1 MTTPLSEIR
10 KPEAEGYK
18 NSRKLYLVPL
28 FLTPPDPPPD
38 LHEMVDRYW
47 SGAREHVARLEAGL
61 GPVNRIYHETVFLAG
76 EEGVKLV
83 QQLNPGG
90 YSLINARC
98 QGGAELEATE
108 DQAMVEESSDW
119 QRCLSIG
126 LMSQRAYST
135 ILQAYMDVT
144 SRRYEYMASR
154 IDDTLKE
161 EESAIL
167 VVGDNHRIQFPSDI
181 QVFYVA
187 PPALNDLRRWVSDR
201 VGHRPDEVQSEEEEI
216 RPDE

>member
-1 MTTPLSEIR
+1 MTTPLSEIG

-18 NSRKLYLVPL
+18 KGRKLYLVPL

-38 LHEMVDRYW
+38 LQDMMERYW
-47 SGAREHVARLEAGL
+47 SGASEHVARLEAGL
-61 GPVNRIYHETVFLAG
+61 GPVDRIYHEMVFLSG

-83 QQLNPGG
+83 QQLNPRGH
-90 YSLINARC
+90 SLVNARY
-98 QGGAELEATE
+98 QGGAQLESTE
-108 DQAMVEESSDW
+108 DQAMIEESSDW

-126 LMSQRAYST
+126 LMSQKAYST

-187 PPALNDLRRWVSDR
+187 PPALNDLRRWVNDR
-201 VGHRPDEVQSEEEEI
+201 MSQRPDEMQPEEEENQ
-216 RPDE
+216 PDE

>member
-1 MTTPLSEIR
+1 MTTPLSEIE

-18 NSRKLYLVPL
+18 KGRKLYLVPL

-38 LHEMVDRYW
+38 LQDMMERYW
-47 SGAREHVARLEAGL
+47 SGVGEHVARLEAGL
-61 GPVNRIYHETVFLAG
+61 GPVDRIYHEMVFLSG

-83 QQLNPGG
+83 QQLNPRG
-90 YSLINARC
+90 YSLVNARY
-98 QGGAELEATE
+98 QGGAQLEAME
-108 DQAMVEESSDW
+108 DQAMIEESSDW

-126 LMSQRAYST
+126 LLSQKAYST

-144 SRRYEYMASR
+144 GRRYEYIASR
-154 IDDTLKE
+154 IGDTLKE

-167 VVGDNHRIQFPSDI
+167 VVGDNHRVQFPPDI

-187 PPALNDLRRWVSDR
+187 PPALNDLRRWINDR
-201 VGHRPDEVQSEEEEI
+201 MSYRPDEVQPEEEENQ
-216 RPDE
+216 PDE